1 MENQR
6 SKIDLRWPQELMV
19 REWEQAAREGDLE
32 TLGRLLAAG
41 TDIDARDQYGQTALM
56 IAAQAGKS
64 DVVTFL
70 VEHGALLN
78 QTAKYGLS
86 ALMLAVIGGHLGV
99 VKALANVGADVTI
112 RGSGAPG
119 FAGKTAF
126 DLAVAQGRQDIA
138 DVLRRSG

>member
-1 MENQR
+1 
-6 SKIDLRWPQELMV
+6 MV
-19 REWEQAAREGDLE
+19 REWEQAARQGDLE

-41 TDIDARDQYGQTALM
+41 TDINARDQYGQTALM
-56 IAAQAGKS
+56 IAAQGGES

-78 QTAKYGLS
+78 HTAKYGLS

-99 VKALANVGADVTI
+99 VKILATAGADVTI

-138 DVLRRSG
+138 NVLRRSG